1 MTSRDPGKRG
11 ASLVTV
17 ELRFVTADDPQ
28 QLADRIRESVAS
40 IVGRDALD
48 EFRAK
53 AMPLE
58 GPKQKGG
65 LRPIE

>member
-1 MTSRDPGKRG
+1 M
-11 ASLVTV
+11 
-17 ELRFVTADDPQ
+17 TADDPQ

-53 AMPLE
+53 AMPLG

>member
-1 MTSRDPGKRG
+1 MTGPSRRSPN
-11 ASLVTV
+11 LVTV